1 MTKLTVRNGAGI
13 AAGLLV
19 GAMLVVSGSAGR
31 ERATTSPP
39 DDAPGRTHAE
49 SGRVTAEGRIAT
61 YPAGDVLLGTSAAGV
76 VSRVPVEERMRVRT
90 GDLLAELRAFD
101 LEADMAEARAR
112 IVEAD
117 ADLRFFDLEV
127 ERTAQLLQLKMG
139 SRQEHDRNV
148 RNRDTAHARRAVAD
162 AQLRR
167 LTALLQNTRIV
178 SPMDGF
184 VVGRYVDPGE
194 AVSAGTAMIRVADLA
209 RMRVEAEVDEF
220 DAGRIE
226 VGAAATLR
234 AEGYSDRSWPG
245 RVEEIP
251 DVLVERRLKPKDPG
265 RFSDTRVLLVKIA
278 LLDHVPLRLG
288 ERVEVEIAGALEG
301 ETARPEAGRP

>member
-1 MTKLTVRNGAGI
+1 MGVGEGKMRILAGGLTNVNVSKVNGFSVGAGAQFDI
-13 AAGLLV
+13 NDNKLIVNNGN
-19 GAMLVVSGSAGR
+19 VSTS
-31 ERATTSPP
+31 TTNTCN
-39 DDAPGRTHAE
+39 G
-49 SGRVTAEGRIAT
+49 
-61 YPAGDVLLGTSAAGV
+61 
-76 VSRVPVEERMRVRT
+76 
-90 GDLLAELRAFD
+90 
-101 LEADMAEARAR
+101 
-112 IVEAD
+112 
-117 ADLRFFDLEV
+117 
-127 ERTAQLLQLKMG
+127 
-139 SRQEHDRNV
+139 
-148 RNRDTAHARRAVAD
+148 
-162 AQLRR
+162 

-178 SPMDGF
+178 SPMDGV